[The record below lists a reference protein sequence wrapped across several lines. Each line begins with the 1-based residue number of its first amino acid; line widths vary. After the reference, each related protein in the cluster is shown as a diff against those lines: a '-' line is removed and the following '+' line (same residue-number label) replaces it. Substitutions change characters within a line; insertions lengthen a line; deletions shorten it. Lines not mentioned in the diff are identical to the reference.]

1 MASII
6 KASDPDRHINN
17 FQLYNSNFW
26 FARPFR
32 DLEGYPQGFTKMKT
46 DTKFLK
52 IITISR
58 NAFPK

>member
-17 FQLYNSNFW
+17 FQLDNSNFW

-32 DLEGYPQGFTKMKT
+32 GLEGYPQGFTKMKT
-46 DTKFLK
+46 DTKF
-52 IITISR
+52 
-58 NAFPK
+58 

>member
-17 FQLYNSNFW
+17 FQLDNSNFW

-32 DLEGYPQGFTKMKT
+32 GLEGLKNSRSNMNANIEVKT
-46 DTKFLK
+46 PSPK
-52 IITISR
+52 IQS
-58 NAFPK
+58 